1 MDAEFWPRHP
11 SKITATSSPGHL
23 FTIKGKRKRD
33 YFLKIAFGTRLTK
46 QLICNLFNNKNMK
59 PRGKG

>member
-33 YFLKIAFGTRLTK
+33 YFLKIWDKVDKT
-46 QLICNLFNNKNMK
+46 INL
-59 PRGKG
+59 